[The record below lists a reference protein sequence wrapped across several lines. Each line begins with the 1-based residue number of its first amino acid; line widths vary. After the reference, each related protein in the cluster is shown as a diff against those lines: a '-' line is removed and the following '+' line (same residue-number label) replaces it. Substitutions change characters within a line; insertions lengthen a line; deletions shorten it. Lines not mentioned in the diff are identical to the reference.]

1 MTNQCHI
8 PTGCFPASSPNLN
21 PLALGERWLAY
32 ADCKLVPNHQSCGGM
47 SGDNAQSYAATVINA
62 AKVGKCFCN
71 NST

>member
-1 MTNQCHI
+1 
-8 PTGCFPASSPNLN
+8 LN

-62 AKVGKCFCN
+62 AKVLQTCFQGGRRVILEI
-71 NST
+71 S